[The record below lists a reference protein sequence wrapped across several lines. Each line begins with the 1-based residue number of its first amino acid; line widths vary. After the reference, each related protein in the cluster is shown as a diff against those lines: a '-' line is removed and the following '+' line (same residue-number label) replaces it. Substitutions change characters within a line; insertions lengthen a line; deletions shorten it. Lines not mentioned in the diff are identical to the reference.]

1 MFWIVS
7 ILFFVFIIIWLAFR
21 KKETGQPGQASTA
34 QPAGHHP
41 LEIETNQPEEPNEP
55 PRKFYDRE
63 QYFTDYS
70 YLSPSEA
77 RKEFNELK
85 EAGEYLDFDDYGGY
99 MNAIH
104 ANSDDAKIEKIERMS
119 PEQCLKWF
127 QTKTDQGDW
136 ITSAVFEAISEKL
149 KPYHE
154 EYLLKE
160 MDNITPG
167 RIEGW
172 VNARKKEGYFFSYN
186 AYMKAEKIFR
196 GEIDNRKKG
205 KKDTPEVNTP

>member
-7 ILFFVFIIIWLAFR
+7 ISFLAFIIIWLSFR
-21 KKETGQPGQASTA
+21 KKEPDQTGTA
-34 QPAGHHP
+34 QVTSMPQSDTENKAS
-41 LEIETNQPEEPNEP
+41 EEPKEP

-63 QYFTDYS
+63 MYFTDYS

-104 ANSDDAKIEKIERMS
+104 ANSDDSKIEKIERMT

-127 QTKTDQGDW
+127 HTKKDQGDW
-136 ITSAVFEAISEKL
+136 ITSTVFEAIAEKL
-149 KPYHE
+149 KPHHE
-154 EYLLKE
+154 EYLLTE
-160 MDNITPG
+160 MDNVTPG

-172 VNARKKEGYFFSYN
+172 VNARKKEGYFFSYQ

-205 KKDTPEVNTP
+205 KKDTPEVNNP